1 MRELYQEDLTPP
13 LPASGRRHRW
23 LALASQHPP
32 EWLAAFLESPSARWV
47 VVTEDGP
54 AEDRQRYVA
63 YLEEAAD
70 LPYWAFALAK
80 GYLDDVGEWPL
91 FGLPVEEALN
101 ALDDHADPIRGVRE
115 ILAGIQPVWPDF
127 KVIHVGEES
136 R

>member
-1 MRELYQEDLTPP
+1 MRELYQEDLTLPP
-13 LPASGRRHRW
+13 SGRRYRW
-23 LALASQHPP
+23 LTLAKEHPP
-32 EWLAAFLESPSARWV
+32 EWLANHLESPSARWA

-54 AEDRQRYVA
+54 REDRQRYVA
-63 YLEEAAD
+63 YLEDRED

-91 FGLPVEEALN
+91 FGLMIEESLSALEE
-101 ALDDHADPIRGVRE
+101 HADPIRCVRE

-127 KVIHVGEES
+127 AVIHVGEES